1 MAVGRYGAALI
12 ALLGVGL
19 CAALFSSDASSVD
32 VPLRV
37 IQKVHNAFATPTGGP
52 NP

>member
-19 CAALFSSDASSVD
+19 CAALFRSDASSVD
-32 VPLRV
+32 VS
-37 IQKVHNAFATPTGGP
+37 GGAIGNVR
-52 NP
+52 NPS

>member
-1 MAVGRYGAALI
+1 MAVGRNGAALI

-32 VPLRV
+32 VPLGV
-37 IQKVHNAFATPTGGP
+37 IRNVRNSYLDWWSNF
-52 NP
+52 